1 MNGELI
7 MSKDDIEV
15 IEYKILKYLY
25 ESIKAGHRAAL
36 SEVAWHCELFDITR
50 DYWLYIMHDLIEREL
65 VSGLKY
71 VEAKDMESVL
81 EVGTFA
87 ITQAGREYLKENS
100 LMQNVKSLLGEAF
113 KITLGG
119 VVGRL

>member
-1 MNGELI
+1 

-71 VEAKDMESVL
+71 VDAKDMESVL
-81 EVGTFA
+81 KVGTFA
-87 ITQAGREYLKENS
+87 ITQVGREYLKENN
-100 LMQNVKSLLGEAF
+100 LMQKVKSLLGETF

-119 VVGRL
+119 VIGRL

>member
-1 MNGELI
+1 MA
-7 MSKDDIEV
+7 KDDIEV

-81 EVGTFA
+81 EVGTFT

-100 LMQNVKSLLGEAF
+100 LMQKVKSLLGEAF

-119 VVGRL
+119 VIGRL

>member
-1 MNGELI
+1 

-36 SEVAWHCELFDITR
+36 SEVAWHCEFFDITR

-81 EVGTFA
+81 EVGTFTV
-87 ITQAGREYLKENS
+87 TQAGREYLKENS
-100 LMQNVKSLLGEAF
+100 LMQKVKSLLGEAF

-119 VVGRL
+119 VIGRL

>member
-1 MNGELI
+1 

-25 ESIKAGHRAAL
+25 ESIKSGHK
-36 SEVAWHCELFDITR
+36 T
-50 DYWLYIMHDLIEREL
+50 
-65 VSGLKY
+65 
-71 VEAKDMESVL
+71 
-81 EVGTFA
+81 TF
-87 ITQAGREYLKENS
+87 
-100 LMQNVKSLLGEAF
+100 GEAF